1 MQYIMMESVFEL
13 WVIID
18 SNPFGK
24 PHYPQYDVEWGKLAS
39 ASTLEKAQ
47 EAMKEHIKIN
57 TEMWPKSLRDH
68 SRHHYSIKQAP
79 LDGLSYMQCLSE
91 RIYDSDGNWIDER
104 TFSTRSEDRDVFH
117 GRSPEQIRFKEGDIV
132 EAMEYGGVKLGF
144 VVGLP
149 TSVERAEKINNKIAP
164 FSLDASDDTYTVLFD
179 SSYNSHSHVDALC
192 VFKPKY
198 RIHPGI
204 ERRLRKAYND
214 FRTFP
219 ARQEIA
225 NATAE
230 VRLKDILEE
239 LGIEGKIVFP
249 KYEADDFILILPLD
263 GVSRALLIK
272 DKKVYD
278 HIDRVRITLFRLVG
292 KPVTGRG
299 YSIRK
304 NDNNGLEF
312 R

>member
-1 MQYIMMESVFEL
+1 MVESVFEL
-13 WVIID
+13 WVIVD
-18 SNPFGK
+18 RNPHGK
-24 PHYPQYDVEWGKLAS
+24 PHYPQYNVEREKLAT
-39 ASTLEKAQ
+39 ASTLDKAQ
-47 EAMKEHIKIN
+47 EAMKEHIRIN

-68 SRHHYSIKQAP
+68 SRHHYSIKQVP

-91 RIYDSDGNWIDER
+91 RIYDSHGNQIDER

-132 EAMEYGGVKLGF
+132 EAMEYGEIKLGF

-149 TSVERAEKINNKIAP
+149 TSVERAEEINDNISP
-164 FSLDASDDTYTVLFD
+164 LWLDVSDDTYTVLFD
-179 SSYNSHSHVDALC
+179 SSYGSHSHVDALC
-192 VFKPKY
+192 VFKPQY

-214 FRTFP
+214 FLTFP
-219 ARQEIA
+219 ARQKIA

-230 VRLKDILEE
+230 ARLKDILEE
-239 LGIEGKIVFP
+239 IGVEGKIVLP
-249 KYEADDFILILPLD
+249 QYEADDFILILTLD

-272 DKKVYD
+272 DSKVHD
-278 HIDRVRITLFRLVG
+278 HIDRIRITLFRLVG
-292 KPVTGRG
+292 KPITGRG
-299 YSIRK
+299 YRICK